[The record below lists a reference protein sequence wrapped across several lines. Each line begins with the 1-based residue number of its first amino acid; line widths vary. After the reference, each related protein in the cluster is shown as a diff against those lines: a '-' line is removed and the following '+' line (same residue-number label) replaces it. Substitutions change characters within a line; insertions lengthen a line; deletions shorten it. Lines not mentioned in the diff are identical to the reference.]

1 MFTYRFC
8 RDVLSYCNDEIE
20 LEDFV
25 EDLLTL
31 LIFALCVVFDII
43 FGVFELLYIIFKLI
57 LRKFRK

>member
-8 RDVLSYCNDEIE
+8 RDIISCCNDEIE